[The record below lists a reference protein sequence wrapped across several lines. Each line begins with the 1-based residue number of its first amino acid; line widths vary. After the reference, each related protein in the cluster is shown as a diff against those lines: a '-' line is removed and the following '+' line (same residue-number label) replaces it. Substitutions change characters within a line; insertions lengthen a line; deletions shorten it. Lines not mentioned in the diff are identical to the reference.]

1 MKTYVLDVRC
11 YVQAENED
19 ELKDVLKNTGISYSE
34 YYGGYNIVD
43 VEENDVPDL
52 EELVAET
59 EFQDLIC
66 RSFEEAAYNGRRK
79 NIVIIDDTEI

>member
-19 ELKDVLKNTGISYSE
+19 ELNDVLKNTGISYSE

-43 VEENDVPDL
+43 VEENNDV
-52 EELVAET
+52 E
-59 EFQDLIC
+59 
-66 RSFEEAAYNGRRK
+66 
-79 NIVIIDDTEI
+79 